1 MRIVGSV
8 PGLERLRFVTSH
20 PRYMSLGVVDAVADT
35 PTACEYFHI
44 PFQSGSN
51 AILNA
56 MGRGHTREKFLS
68 IVERVRNRLPDAAI
82 TADVSFYS
90 KRVSLCGSG
99 VLKKLLNR
107 LGDCRLSR

>member
-90 KRVSLCGSG
+90 KRVSLCGSA
-99 VLKKLLNR
+99 LLQK
-107 LGDCRLSR
+107 